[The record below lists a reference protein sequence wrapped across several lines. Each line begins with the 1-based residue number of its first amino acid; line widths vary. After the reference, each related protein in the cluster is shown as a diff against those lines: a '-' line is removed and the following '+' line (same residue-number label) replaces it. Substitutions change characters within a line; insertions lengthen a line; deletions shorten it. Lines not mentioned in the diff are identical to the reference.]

1 MWTQGSE
8 SIQFLTNQGE
18 RNIYVLLF
26 IARQDVLPV
35 ITIVFYVNFM
45 ALS

>member
-1 MWTQGSE
+1 MWTQGRE
-8 SIQFLTNQGE
+8 SIQILTNQGE
-18 RNIYVLLF
+18 RNIFVLLL

-35 ITIVFYVNFM
+35 ITIVFYANVM